1 MWLWGVAL
9 GVVVAVGVTDLIVS
23 TRRDREPRLAE
34 AALCTAGIV
43 ALGALFGVA
52 VAATAGPRASGQFF
66 AGWLTEYSLSL
77 DNLFVFVLLIGRSAV
92 PSRQRSRVL
101 LIGIGLA
108 LVLRAM
114 FIAAGAAA
122 LNRFDWVLYVFGAML
137 LFTAARLAYTTAS
150 QSGTDLAAVSAPG
163 PPGPLRRW
171 LDSTGLGGS
180 RLRRAL
186 PPVLALAGAIAVTD
200 LVFAMDS
207 IPAVFGLTRDPLM
220 VLAVNAFALL
230 GLRHLYYLIGG
241 LLNRLAHL
249 SAGLAGILAFIGV
262 KLLIEALAQDGVTR
276 LGPVRLPHISTGLSL
291 CVIGGVLAVVTAS
304 SLLAARRSRGRHRLS
319 RWSSAVSSVT
329 TSPSATFRV
338 SPVSRSV
345 SSADPSARPA
355 LAHRDPVRD
364 AGQLRVAE
372 LHPGPLRPVVD
383 DHLDAGRGELLV

>member
-9 GVVVAVGVTDLIVS
+9 GVVVAVAVTDLIVS
-23 TRRDREPRLAE
+23 TRRGREPGLAE

-43 ALGALFGVA
+43 ALGALFGAA
-52 VAATAGPRASGQFF
+52 VAATAGARASSQFF

-92 PSRQRSRVL
+92 PPRLRSRVL

-108 LVLRAM
+108 LLLRGA

-137 LFTAARLAYTTAS
+137 LITAARLGYATAS
-150 QSGTDLAAVSAPG
+150 QSGPPAVSVPS
-163 PPGPLRRW
+163 PPGPLRR
-171 LDSTGLGGS
+171 LLPSDG

-186 PPVLALAGAIAVTD
+186 PPVLALAGAIALAD

-220 VLAVNAFALL
+220 VLTVNAFALL

-241 LLNRLAHL
+241 LLDRLAHL
-249 SAGLAGILAFIGV
+249 SAGLAAILAFIGV
-262 KLLIEALAQDGVTR
+262 KLLIEALAQNGVTR

-291 CVIGGVLAVVTAS
+291 CVIGGILAVVTVS
-304 SLLAARRSRGRHRLS
+304 SLVAARRSPGRHRSDQLS
-319 RWSSAVSSVT
+319 QSGAGRTAR
-329 TSPSATFRV
+329 SPHR
-338 SPVSRSV
+338 PVRPSESGQLAARSV
-345 SSADPSARPA
+345 PRSPRPGHA
-355 LAHRDPVRD
+355 YP
-364 AGQLRVAE
+364 
-372 LHPGPLRPVVD
+372 P
-383 DHLDAGRGELLV
+383 

>member
-9 GVVVAVGVTDLIVS
+9 GVVVAVGIADLIVS
-23 TRRDREPRLAE
+23 TRLNREPRLAE

-52 VAATAGPRASGQFF
+52 VAATAGSRASSQFF

-77 DNLFVFVLLIGRSAV
+77 DNLFVFILLIGRSAV
-92 PSRQRSRVL
+92 PPRQRSRVL
-101 LIGIGLA
+101 LLGIGLA
-108 LVLRAM
+108 LALRAV

-137 LFTAARLAYTTAS
+137 LFTAARLAYSTAS
-150 QSGTDLAAVSAPG
+150 QSGAGQPVVSLPG
-163 PPGPLRRW
+163 PPGPLRR
-171 LDSTGLGGS
+171 LLPEGS

-186 PPVLALAGAIAVTD
+186 PPVLALAGVIAVTD

-241 LLNRLAHL
+241 LLDRLAHL

-291 CVIGGVLAVVTAS
+291 CVIGGVLAVVTVS
-304 SLLAARRSRGRHRLS
+304 SLLAARRSRSRGRRQ
-319 RWSSAVSSVT
+319 
-329 TSPSATFRV
+329 V
-338 SPVSRSV
+338 SPG
-345 SSADPSARPA
+345 AARPA
-355 LAHRDPVRD
+355 RSPHRPARPSES
-364 AGQLRVAE
+364 GQLAVRSAQRSPR
-372 LHPGPLRPVVD
+372 PGRACPP
-383 DHLDAGRGELLV
+383 

>member
-9 GVVVAVGVTDLIVS
+9 GVVVAVAVTDLIVS
-23 TRRDREPRLAE
+23 TRRGREPGLAE

-43 ALGALFGVA
+43 ALGALFGAA
-52 VAATAGPRASGQFF
+52 VAATAGARASSQFF

-92 PSRQRSRVL
+92 PPRLRSRVL

-108 LVLRAM
+108 LLLRGA

-137 LFTAARLAYTTAS
+137 LIHRGPAGLCHGQPVRPTRGQRAQPAGPAAPP
-150 QSGTDLAAVSAPG
+150 AAQ
-163 PPGPLRRW
+163 RRR
-171 LDSTGLGGS
+171 

-186 PPVLALAGAIAVTD
+186 PPVLALAGAIALAD

-220 VLAVNAFALL
+220 VLTVNAFALL

-241 LLNRLAHL
+241 LLDRLAHL
-249 SAGLAGILAFIGV
+249 SAGLAAILAFIGV
-262 KLLIEALAQDGVTR
+262 KLLIEALAQNGVTR

-291 CVIGGVLAVVTAS
+291 CVIGGILAVVTVS
-304 SLLAARRSRGRHRLS
+304 SLVAARRSPGRHRSDQLS
-319 RWSSAVSSVT
+319 QSGAGRTAR
-329 TSPSATFRV
+329 SPHR
-338 SPVSRSV
+338 PVRPSESGQLAARSV
-345 SSADPSARPA
+345 PPSPRPGHA
-355 LAHRDPVRD
+355 YP
-364 AGQLRVAE
+364 
-372 LHPGPLRPVVD
+372 P
-383 DHLDAGRGELLV
+383 

>member
-9 GVVVAVGVTDLIVS
+9 GVVIAVAVADLIVS
-23 TRRDREPRLAE
+23 TRRGREPGLAE

-43 ALGALFGVA
+43 ALGALFGAA
-52 VAATAGPRASGQFF
+52 VAATAGARASSQFF

-101 LIGIGLA
+101 MIGIGLA
-108 LVLRAM
+108 LVLRGV

-137 LFTAARLAYTTAS
+137 LITSARLAYATAS
-150 QSGTDLAAVSAPG
+150 QSGAGQPLVSVPG
-163 PPGPLRRW
+163 PPGPLRRL
-171 LDSTGLGGS
+171 LDRTGLADS

-207 IPAVFGLTRDPLM
+207 IPAVFGLTRDPMM
-220 VLAVNAFALL
+220 VLTVNAFALL

-241 LLNRLAHL
+241 LLDRLAHL
-249 SAGLAGILAFIGV
+249 SAGLAAILAFIGV
-262 KLLIEALAQDGVTR
+262 KLLIEALAQNGVTR

-291 CVIGGVLAVVTAS
+291 CVIGGILAVVTVS
-304 SLLAARRSRGRHRLS
+304 SLAAARRSPGRHRSGQLS
-319 RWSSAVSSVT
+319 RPEAART
-329 TSPSATFRV
+329 ARSP
-338 SPVSRSV
+338 
-345 SSADPSARPA
+345 
-355 LAHRDPVRD
+355 HRPVRPSES
-364 AGQLRVAE
+364 GQ
-372 LHPGPLRPVVD
+372 
-383 DHLDAGRGELLV
+383 

>member
-9 GVVVAVGVTDLIVS
+9 GVVVTVGVADLIVT
-23 TRRDREPRLAE
+23 TRRDREPTLAE

-43 ALGALFGVA
+43 ALGALFGAA
-52 VAATAGPRASGQFF
+52 VAATGGARASGQFF

-92 PSRQRSRVL
+92 PPRQRSRVL

-108 LVLRAM
+108 LVLRAV

-122 LNRFDWVLYVFGAML
+122 MNRFDWVLYVFGAML
-137 LFTAARLAYTTAS
+137 LITAARLGYATAS
-150 QSGTDLAAVSAPG
+150 QSGQPAVSVPS
-163 PPGPLRRW
+163 PPGPLRRLLHW
-171 LDSTGLGGS
+171 AGFGGS

-186 PPVLALAGAIAVTD
+186 PPVLALAGVIAVTD

-249 SAGLAGILAFIGV
+249 SAGLAAILAFIGV
-262 KLLIEALAQDGVTR
+262 KLLIEALAQNGVTR
-276 LGPVRLPHISTGLSL
+276 LGPVRLPDISTGLSL
-291 CVIGGVLAVVTAS
+291 CVIGGVLAVVTVS
-304 SLLAARRSRGRHRLS
+304 SLIAARRSRARAALSQSAAGRTAQSQR
-319 RWSSAVSSVT
+319 R
-329 TSPSATFRV
+329 P
-338 SPVSRSV
+338 
-345 SSADPSARPA
+345 ARPSES
-355 LAHRDPVRD
+355 HR
-364 AGQLRVAE
+364 
-372 LHPGPLRPVVD
+372 
-383 DHLDAGRGELLV
+383 

>member
-9 GVVVAVGVTDLIVS
+9 GVVLTVGVADLIIS
-23 TRRDREPRLAE
+23 TRRDREPGLTE
-34 AALCTAGIV
+34 AALGTAGIV
-43 ALGALFGVA
+43 ALGALFGVT
-52 VAATAGPRASGQFF
+52 VAATAGARASSQFF

-92 PSRQRSRVL
+92 PPRQRSRVL

-108 LVLRAM
+108 LVMRGV

-137 LFTAARLAYTTAS
+137 LITAARLGYATAS
-150 QSGTDLAAVSAPG
+150 QSGEPTVSVPG
-163 PPGPLRRW
+163 TSPPGPLRR
-171 LDSTGLGGS
+171 LLHSAFPADS

-220 VLAVNAFALL
+220 VLTVNAFALL

-249 SAGLAGILAFIGV
+249 SAGLAAILAFIGV
-262 KLLIEALAQDGVTR
+262 KLLIEALTESGVTR

-291 CVIGGVLAVVTAS
+291 CVIGGVLTVVTVS
-304 SLLAARRSRGRHRLS
+304 SLIAARRSRGAASQAPASQAPAELS
-319 RWSSAVSSVT
+319 PPGAAR
-329 TSPSATFRV
+329 
-338 SPVSRSV
+338 
-345 SSADPSARPA
+345 SARPPCRPA
-355 LAHRDPVRD
+355 RPSESHQLAVRS
-364 AGQLRVAE
+364 AQRSPR
-372 LHPGPLRPVVD
+372 PGHAYRP
-383 DHLDAGRGELLV
+383 

>member
-1 MWLWGVAL
+1 VAL
-9 GVVVAVGVTDLIVS
+9 GVVVAVAVADLIVS
-23 TRRDREPRLAE
+23 TRRGREPGLAQ
-34 AALCTAGIV
+34 AALCTAGVV
-43 ALGALFGVA
+43 ALGALFGGA

-92 PSRQRSRVL
+92 PPRQRSRVL

-108 LVLRAM
+108 LVLRAG

-137 LFTAARLAYTTAS
+137 LITAGRLAYSTAS
-150 QSGTDLAAVSAPG
+150 QSGAGQPAVSLPR
-163 PPGPLRRW
+163 PPGPLRR
-171 LDSTGLGGS
+171 LVPRDS

-186 PPVLALAGAIAVTD
+186 PPVLALAGAIAVID

-220 VLAVNAFALL
+220 VLAANAFALL

-241 LLNRLAHL
+241 LLDRLAHL

-262 KLLIEALAQDGVTR
+262 KLLIEALAQSGVYR
-276 LGPVRLPHISTGLSL
+276 LGPVPLPHISTALSL

-304 SLLAARRSRGRHRLS
+304 SLLTAWRSPGQHSQHSQHSQLS
-319 RWSSAVSSVT
+319 RPGEA
-329 TSPSATFRV
+329 R
-338 SPVSRSV
+338 
-345 SSADPSARPA
+345 SARPP
-355 LAHRDPVRD
+355 HRPVRPSESH
-364 AGQLRVAE
+364 Q
-372 LHPGPLRPVVD
+372 
-383 DHLDAGRGELLV
+383 

>member
-1 MWLWGVAL
+1 VAL
-9 GVVVAVGVTDLIVS
+9 GVVITVAVADLIVS
-23 TRRDREPRLAE
+23 TRRGREPGLAE

-52 VAATAGPRASGQFF
+52 VGATAGARASSQFF

-92 PSRQRSRVL
+92 PPRQRSRVL

-108 LVLRAM
+108 LLLRGA

-137 LFTAARLAYTTAS
+137 LITSARLAHATAS
-150 QSGTDLAAVSAPG
+150 QSGAGLQSVSVPG
-163 PPGPLRRW
+163 PPGPLRR
-171 LDSTGLGGS
+171 LLHRTGPGGS

-186 PPVLALAGAIAVTD
+186 PPMLALAGAIAVTD

-207 IPAVFGLTRDPLM
+207 IPAVFGLTRDPMM

-241 LLNRLAHL
+241 LLDRLAHL

-262 KLLIEALAQDGVTR
+262 KLLIEALATNGVTR

-291 CVIGGVLAVVTAS
+291 CVIGGILAVVTVS
-304 SLLAARRSRGRHRLS
+304 SLVAARRSPGRHR
-319 RWSSAVSSVT
+319 SSQVSQ
-329 TSPSATFRV
+329 SAAAR
-338 SPVSRSV
+338 
-345 SSADPSARPA
+345 SARSP
-355 LAHRDPVRD
+355 HR
-364 AGQLRVAE
+364 AA
-372 LHPGPLRPVVD
+372 RPSES
-383 DHLDAGRGELLV
+383 HQ

>member
-1 MWLWGVAL
+1 MLAVA
-9 GVVVAVGVTDLIVS
+9 AADLIVS
-23 TRRDREPRLAE
+23 TRRGREPGLAE

-43 ALGALFGVA
+43 ALGALFGAA
-52 VAATAGPRASGQFF
+52 VAATAGARASGQFF

-92 PSRQRSRVL
+92 PPRQRSRVL

-108 LVLRAM
+108 LLLRGA

-137 LFTAARLAYTTAS
+137 LITAARLAYSTAS
-150 QSGTDLAAVSAPG
+150 QSGQPTVSVPS
-163 PPGPLRRW
+163 PPGPLRR
-171 LDSTGLGGS
+171 LLPEGS

-230 GLRHLYYLIGG
+230 GLRHLYFLIGG

-249 SAGLAGILAFIGV
+249 SAGLSAILAFIGV
-262 KLLIEALAQDGVTR
+262 KLLIEALAQSGVTR

-291 CVIGGVLAVVTAS
+291 CVIGGVLVIVTGS
-304 SLLAARRSRGRHRLS
+304 SLIAARRGRGQQQDSRGPLSPPGEARSALSPHRPARPSESHQLAARSAQRSR
-319 RWSSAVSSVT
+319 
-329 TSPSATFRV
+329 
-338 SPVSRSV
+338 
-345 SSADPSARPA
+345 RPGHA
-355 LAHRDPVRD
+355 YP
-364 AGQLRVAE
+364 
-372 LHPGPLRPVVD
+372 P
-383 DHLDAGRGELLV
+383 

>member
-1 MWLWGVAL
+1 MAL
-9 GVVVAVGVTDLIVS
+9 GVVITVAVADLIVS
-23 TRRDREPRLAE
+23 TRRGREPGLAE

-52 VAATAGPRASGQFF
+52 VGATAGARASSQFF

-92 PSRQRSRVL
+92 PPRQRSRVL

-108 LVLRAM
+108 LLLRGA

-137 LFTAARLAYTTAS
+137 LITSARLAHATAS
-150 QSGTDLAAVSAPG
+150 QSGAGLQSVSVPG
-163 PPGPLRRW
+163 SPGPLRR
-171 LDSTGLGGS
+171 LLHRTGLGDS

-207 IPAVFGLTRDPLM
+207 IPAVFGLTRDPMM

-241 LLNRLAHL
+241 LLDRLAHL

-262 KLLIEALAQDGVTR
+262 KLLIEALATNGVTR

-291 CVIGGVLAVVTAS
+291 CVIGGILAVVTVS
-304 SLLAARRSRGRHRLS
+304 SLVAARRSPGRHR
-319 RWSSAVSSVT
+319 SSQVSQ
-329 TSPSATFRV
+329 SAAAR
-338 SPVSRSV
+338 
-345 SSADPSARPA
+345 SARSP
-355 LAHRDPVRD
+355 HR
-364 AGQLRVAE
+364 AA
-372 LHPGPLRPVVD
+372 RPSES
-383 DHLDAGRGELLV
+383 HQ

>member
-1 MWLWGVAL
+1 M
-9 GVVVAVGVTDLIVS
+9 VAVAVADLIVS
-23 TRRDREPRLAE
+23 TRRGREPGLAE

-52 VAATAGPRASGQFF
+52 VGATAGARASSQFF

-92 PSRQRSRVL
+92 PPRQRSRVL

-108 LVLRAM
+108 LLLRGA

-137 LFTAARLAYTTAS
+137 LITSGRLAYATAS
-150 QSGTDLAAVSAPG
+150 QSGASLQSVSVPG
-163 PPGPLRRW
+163 PPGPLRR
-171 LDSTGLGGS
+171 LLHRTGLGDS

-207 IPAVFGLTRDPLM
+207 IPAVFGLTRDPMM

-241 LLNRLAHL
+241 LLDRLAHL

-262 KLLIEALAQDGVTR
+262 KLLIEALATNGVTR

-291 CVIGGVLAVVTAS
+291 CVIGGILAVVTVS
-304 SLLAARRSRGRHRLS
+304 SLVAARRSPGRHRSSQLS
-319 RWSSAVSSVT
+319 RSA
-329 TSPSATFRV
+329 AAR
-338 SPVSRSV
+338 
-345 SSADPSARPA
+345 SARSPHRPA
-355 LAHRDPVRD
+355 
-364 AGQLRVAE
+364 
-372 LHPGPLRPVVD
+372 RPSES
-383 DHLDAGRGELLV
+383 HQ

>member
-9 GVVVAVGVTDLIVS
+9 AVVVAVGIADLIVS
-23 TRRDREPRLAE
+23 TRLDREPRLAE

-52 VAATAGPRASGQFF
+52 VAATAGSRASNQFF

-77 DNLFVFVLLIGRSAV
+77 DNLFVFILLIGRSAV
-92 PSRQRSRVL
+92 PPRQRSRVL
-101 LIGIGLA
+101 LLGIGLA
-108 LVLRAM
+108 LALRAV

-137 LFTAARLAYTTAS
+137 LFTAARLAYSTAS
-150 QSGTDLAAVSAPG
+150 QSVVSLPG
-163 PPGPLRRW
+163 PPGPLRRR
-171 LDSTGLGGS
+171 LPEGS

-186 PPVLALAGAIAVTD
+186 PPMLALAGAIAVTD

-241 LLNRLAHL
+241 LLDRLAHL

-291 CVIGGVLAVVTAS
+291 CVIGGVLAVVTVS
-304 SLLAARRSRGRHRLS
+304 SLLAARRADETGPAAGGCSPGRR
-319 RWSSAVSSVT
+319 
-329 TSPSATFRV
+329 
-338 SPVSRSV
+338 
-345 SSADPSARPA
+345 SARGGERGARGGVPPA
-355 LAHRDPVRD
+355 NRA
-364 AGQLRVAE
+364 
-372 LHPGPLRPVVD
+372 RPPRSPRRPARPSES
-383 DHLDAGRGELLV
+383 HH

>member
-1 MWLWGVAL
+1 MVL
-9 GVVVAVGVTDLIVS
+9 AVGLADLIIS
-23 TRRDREPRLAE
+23 TRRDRQPRLAE

-52 VAATAGPRASGQFF
+52 VAATAGSRAAGQFF

-77 DNLFVFVLLIGRSAV
+77 DNLFVFILLIGRSAV
-92 PSRQRSRVL
+92 PPRQRSRVL
-101 LIGIGLA
+101 LLGIGLA
-108 LVLRAM
+108 LLLRAL

-122 LNRFDWVLYVFGAML
+122 MNRFDWVLYVFGAML
-137 LFTAARLAYTTAS
+137 LFTAARLAYSTAS
-150 QSGTDLAAVSAPG
+150 QSSAGQPTVSLPG
-163 PPGPLRRW
+163 PPGRLRR
-171 LDSTGLGGS
+171 LLPAGS

-186 PPVLALAGAIAVTD
+186 PPVLALAAAIAVTD

-241 LLNRLAHL
+241 LLDRLAHL

-304 SLLAARRSRGRHRLS
+304 SLLAARRRGGQPGRHRLTPG
-319 RWSSAVSSVT
+319 AGQ
-329 TSPSATFRV
+329 
-338 SPVSRSV
+338 
-345 SSADPSARPA
+345 SARS
-355 LAHRDPVRD
+355 AHRP
-364 AGQLRVAE
+364 A
-372 LHPGPLRPVVD
+372 RPSES
-383 DHLDAGRGELLV
+383 HR

>member
-9 GVVVAVGVTDLIVS
+9 AVVVVVGVADLIVS
-23 TRRDREPRLAE
+23 TRLHREPRLAE

-52 VAATAGPRASGQFF
+52 VSATAGSRAASQFF

-77 DNLFVFVLLIGRSAV
+77 DNLFVFILLIGRSAV
-92 PSRQRSRVL
+92 PPRQRSRVL
-101 LIGIGLA
+101 LLGIGLA
-108 LVLRAM
+108 LVLRAV

-137 LFTAARLAYTTAS
+137 LFTAARLAYGTAS
-150 QSGTDLAAVSAPG
+150 QAGAGQPEVSLPG
-163 PPGPLRRW
+163 PPGPLRR
-171 LDSTGLGGS
+171 LLPAGS

-186 PPVLALAGAIAVTD
+186 PPVLALAAAIAVTD

-241 LLNRLAHL
+241 LLDRLAHL

-262 KLLIEALAQDGVTR
+262 KLLTEALAQDGVTR
-276 LGPVRLPHISTGLSL
+276 LGPVRLPHISTALSL
-291 CVIGGVLAVVTAS
+291 CVIGGVLAVVTVS
-304 SLLAARRSRGRHRLS
+304 SLLTAGRSRRVSHRGQHRL
-319 RWSSAVSSVT
+319 
-329 TSPSATFRV
+329 
-338 SPVSRSV
+338 
-345 SSADPSARPA
+345 DPAAPRSARSPHRPA
-355 LAHRDPVRD
+355 
-364 AGQLRVAE
+364 
-372 LHPGPLRPVVD
+372 RPSES
-383 DHLDAGRGELLV
+383 HH

>member
-1 MWLWGVAL
+1 MVL
-9 GVVVAVGVTDLIVS
+9 AVGVADLIIS
-23 TRRDREPRLAE
+23 TRRDREPGLAE

-52 VAATAGPRASGQFF
+52 VAATAGARASGQFF

-92 PSRQRSRVL
+92 PPRQRSRVL

-108 LVLRAM
+108 LVLRGV

-137 LFTAARLAYTTAS
+137 LITAGRLAYATAS
-150 QSGTDLAAVSAPG
+150 QSGEPAVSLPS
-163 PPGPLRRW
+163 PPGPLRR
-171 LDSTGLGGS
+171 LLPAGS

-262 KLLIEALAQDGVTR
+262 KLLIEALAQSGVTR

-291 CVIGGVLAVVTAS
+291 CVIGGVLAIVTAS
-304 SLLAARRSRGRHRLS
+304 SLIAARRSRAAGRARARAGLSLPGAQRSDRPPHR
-319 RWSSAVSSVT
+319 
-329 TSPSATFRV
+329 P
-338 SPVSRSV
+338 
-345 SSADPSARPA
+345 ARPSESHQ
-355 LAHRDPVRD
+355 LAARSAQRSPR
-364 AGQLRVAE
+364 
-372 LHPGPLRPVVD
+372 PGHAYPR
-383 DHLDAGRGELLV
+383 

>member
-9 GVVVAVGVTDLIVS
+9 GVVVAVAVADLIVS
-23 TRRDREPRLAE
+23 IRRGREPGLAE

-43 ALGALFGVA
+43 ALGAMFGAA
-52 VAATAGPRASGQFF
+52 VAATAGARASSQFF

-92 PSRQRSRVL
+92 PPRLRSRVL

-108 LVLRAM
+108 LLLRAA

-137 LFTAARLAYTTAS
+137 LITSARLAYATAS
-150 QSGTDLAAVSAPG
+150 QSESMVSVPGPAG
-163 PPGPLRRW
+163 PPGLLRR
-171 LDSTGLGGS
+171 LLPGGS

-186 PPVLALAGAIAVTD
+186 PPVLALAGVIAVTD

-220 VLAVNAFALL
+220 VLTVNAFALL

-249 SAGLAGILAFIGV
+249 SAGLAAILAFIGV
-262 KLLIEALAQDGVTR
+262 KLLIEALAQNGVTR

-291 CVIGGVLAVVTAS
+291 CVIGGVLAVVTVS
-304 SLLAARRSRGRHRLS
+304 SLVAARRSRAAASPARAGLS
-319 RWSSAVSSVT
+319 RPGAART
-329 TSPSATFRV
+329 ARSPHR
-338 SPVSRSV
+338 PVRPSESGQLAARSV
-345 SSADPSARPA
+345 RRSPRPGHA
-355 LAHRDPVRD
+355 YP
-364 AGQLRVAE
+364 
-372 LHPGPLRPVVD
+372 P
-383 DHLDAGRGELLV
+383 

>member
-9 GVVVAVGVTDLIVS
+9 GVVLAVAAADLIVS
-23 TRRDREPRLAE
+23 TRRDREPTLTE

-43 ALGALFGVA
+43 ALGALFGGA
-52 VAATAGPRASGQFF
+52 VAATAGARASGQFF

-92 PSRQRSRVL
+92 PPRLRSRVL

-108 LVLRAM
+108 LVLRGA

-137 LFTAARLAYTTAS
+137 LITAARLAYATAS
-150 QSGTDLAAVSAPG
+150 QSGAGQLAVSVPG
-163 PPGPLRRW
+163 PPGPLRR
-171 LDSTGLGGS
+171 LLHRFLPAGS

-241 LLNRLAHL
+241 LLDRLAHL
-249 SAGLAGILAFIGV
+249 SAGLSAILAFIGV
-262 KLLIEALAQDGVTR
+262 KLLFEALAQSGVTR
-276 LGPVRLPHISTGLSL
+276 LGPVPLPHISTALSL
-291 CVIGGVLAVVTAS
+291 CVIGGVLAIVTVS
-304 SLLAARRSRGRHRLS
+304 SLLASRRGRGRHQLS
-319 RWSSAVSSVT
+319 QTGAAR
-329 TSPSATFRV
+329 
-338 SPVSRSV
+338 
-345 SSADPSARPA
+345 SARSPHRPA
-355 LAHRDPVRD
+355 
-364 AGQLRVAE
+364 
-372 LHPGPLRPVVD
+372 RPSES
-383 DHLDAGRGELLV
+383 GR